1 MNNKIREKMKKI
13 LVVNHQMQLG
23 GVCIAAKSFIVNMK
37 DDYEIEYMLAKPNG
51 ELDNRLP
58 EEIKISYIPYPLC
71 VTSMTKAECKNRG
84 LKYFFKKARIVLAS
98 KMFGYLKTADK
109 LCKKTQKNT
118 EKYDIIINNDMDV
131 MPLSVGACHLYTK
144 NLVDAKMKVLVI
156 HGDFVKNGYDK
167 ELFRK
172 ELLPVYDYI
181 VLLSNGLKEQI
192 TKIYPNDKHK
202 FVSISNFM
210 SVAEIKSMSNEI
222 NIINDNSKIN
232 IVSASRLTEVKGIMR
247 SLKVFK
253 RLKNEGFDFCWQIIG
268 EGEQREIIQEFVNN
282 NGLEENVK
290 LLGLKNNPYPYIKA
304 ADLLYLGS
312 YHEAS
317 PTVIGESFILKTPV
331 LTTNTISVK
340 EMASEKHGWICD
352 NDEEG
357 IYNALKQIL
366 SDKKLIEEKKKNL
379 KNYEFDNA
387 SIKKKYDKLFEKVK

>member
-1 MNNKIREKMKKI
+1 MKKKI

-23 GVCIAAKSFIVNMK
+23 GVCIAAKNFIVNMK
-37 DDYEIEYMLAKPNG
+37 DDYDIEYMLAKSNG

-71 VTSMTKAECKNRG
+71 VASMTKAECKSRG
-84 LKYFFKKARIVLAS
+84 LKYFLKKARIVLAS

-118 EKYDIIINNDMDV
+118 EKYDIVINNDMDV
-131 MPLSVGACHLYTK
+131 MPFSVGACHLYTK

-156 HGDFVKNGYDK
+156 HGDFVKNGYDI

-172 ELLPVYDYI
+172 ELLPVYDHI
-181 VLLSNGLKEQI
+181 VLMSEELKNQI
-192 TKIYPNDKHK
+192 AGIYPEAKDK
-202 FVSISNFM
+202 FVIISNFAA
-210 SVAEIKSMSNEI
+210 VDEIKSMANEI
-222 NIINDNSKIN
+222 NIENDSSKIN
-232 IVSASRLTEVKGIMR
+232 IVSASRLTEVKGFMR
-247 SLKVFK
+247 SLNAFK
-253 RLKNEGFDFCWQIIG
+253 KLKNEGFDFCWQIIG
-268 EGEQREIIQEFVNN
+268 DGEQREMIQDFVKN

-312 YHEAS
+312 YHEAYGL
-317 PTVIGESFILKTPV
+317 VLVESMIVGNPV
-331 LTTNTISVK
+331 LTTNTAS
-340 EMASEKHGWICD
+340 ASEIVEPKYGWICD

-379 KNYEFDNA
+379 ENYEFDNA